1 MDKTTTSKAQSRLVP
16 YDTGKVKI
24 GLFYEAPKPRPE
36 DHELI
41 LQNVLLG
48 TPPQKRETLKE
59 HIVNNL
65 RSYIGFVV
73 FFVGYIYV
81 LFRS

>member
-1 MDKTTTSKAQSRLVP
+1 MDKTTLSKARSRLVP

-24 GLFYEAPKPRPE
+24 GMFYEPPRPRPE
-36 DHELI
+36 DHELL

-48 TPPQKRETLKE
+48 THQPKE
-59 HIVNNL
+59 PLWDRVINSL
-65 RSYIGFVV
+65 RFYTVFAIGFVA
-73 FFVGYIYV
+73 YLLV

>member
-1 MDKTTTSKAQSRLVP
+1 MDKTIISNDAARRVP

-24 GLFYEAPKPRPE
+24 GMFYEPPKKVME

-41 LQNVLLG
+41 LQNALLG
-48 TPPQKRETLKE
+48 LDEQKEP
-59 HIVNNL
+59 IVHRIMAGL
-65 RSYIGFVV
+65 PAALMFAVGFIT
-73 FFVGYIYV
+73 YLLI

>member
-1 MDKTTTSKAQSRLVP
+1 MDKTIVSNDAARRVP

-24 GLFYEAPKPRPE
+24 GMFYEPPKKSME

-41 LQNVLLG
+41 LQNALLG
-48 TPPQKRETLKE
+48 LEEQKEPVVHKIVAALPATLMFAVAF
-59 HIVNNL
+59 IA
-65 RSYIGFVV
+65 YIL
-73 FFVGYIYV
+73 I

>member
-1 MDKTTTSKAQSRLVP
+1 MDKTTISKAQPRLVP

-24 GLFYEAPKPRPE
+24 GMFYEPPKPRPE

-48 TPPQKRETLKE
+48 TELRKE
-59 HIVNNL
+59 PLIHRVISNL
-65 RSYIGFVV
+65 PAYIMFGVAFAA
-73 FFVGYIYV
+73 YILI

>member
-1 MDKTTTSKAQSRLVP
+1 MDKTTISKDSARRVP

-24 GLFYEAPKPRPE
+24 GMFYEPPKKRME

-41 LQNVLLG
+41 LQNALLG
-48 TPPQKRETLKE
+48 LEQRRETLLQR
-59 HIVNNL
+59 IVSNL
-65 RSYIGFVV
+65 PTALMFAVGFIA
-73 FFVGYIYV
+73 YLLI

>member
-1 MDKTTTSKAQSRLVP
+1 MDKTIISNDAARRVP

-24 GLFYEAPKPRPE
+24 GMFYEPPKKSME

-41 LQNVLLG
+41 LQNALLG
-48 TPPQKRETLKE
+48 LDEPKE
-59 HIVNNL
+59 PLIHRIMSNITAATV
-65 RSYIGFVV
+65 FMVV
-73 FFVGYIYV
+73 FALYLIV

>member
-1 MDKTTTSKAQSRLVP
+1 MDKTIISNDAARRVP

-24 GLFYEAPKPRPE
+24 GMFYEPPKKSME

-41 LQNVLLG
+41 LQNALLG
-48 TPPQKRETLKE
+48 LDEPKE
-59 HIVNNL
+59 PIVHRIL
-65 RSYIGFVV
+65 ASLPAATMFLLGFAL
-73 FFVGYIYV
+73 YLIV

>member
-1 MDKTTTSKAQSRLVP
+1 MDKTTISKDSARRVP

-24 GLFYEAPKPRPE
+24 GMFYEPPKKRME

-41 LQNVLLG
+41 LQNALLG
-48 TPPQKRETLKE
+48 LEQRKE
-59 HIVNNL
+59 PVLQRIVANL
-65 RSYIGFVV
+65 PTVLMFAVGFIA
-73 FFVGYIYV
+73 YLLI